1 MSIVNNT
8 LQLFLCRARTSLHD
22 TQILLNG
29 SARLGNQPVN
39 NRTTPH
45 WVVDRHRTLIHLPA
59 AYTIILRLVT
69 LAEQPT
75 QSIFRDLAIS
85 KRSSIM
91 QAATFEQQMGGDK
104 LPTHMLEQL
113 LQLLGVL
120 IQLQKRLEHLI
131 FRCDWQRVQLQ
142 YATQVI
148 GTKSVPDARV
158 ETSKGQTQTCQRV
171 MNN

>member
-1 MSIVNNT
+1 MNIVNNT

-91 QAATFEQQMGGDK
+91 QAATFEQQMGVDK

-120 IQLQKRLEHLI
+120 IQLQKNLSTSSSDVTGNASN
-131 FRCDWQRVQLQ
+131 FNTQL
-142 YATQVI
+142 
-148 GTKSVPDARV
+148 KSSVLRA
-158 ETSKGQTQTCQRV
+158 CQMRGWKQAKAMHKLV
-171 MNN
+171 RES